1 MARYHIGLIVNP
13 IAGMG
18 GSVGLKGT
26 DGDLAGRAKALG
38 ALPVSPERAIR
49 ALSSLKGLSA
59 NLEIVTCSGEMGE
72 VATIAADLH
81 PVVVTTEIDGVTT
94 AEDTRRAV
102 TSIIDYGID
111 LMLFVGGDGT
121 AQILF
126 DVIGKKIPILGVPA
140 GVKMHSAVFAA
151 TPRTA
156 GDVAR
161 IFLMDEDRNAL
172 LREREIMDR
181 EADDPKGSPKL
192 FGFACTPQV
201 LFLVPQAK
209 ASGSAS
215 EEAVLATAI
224 QRVARILE
232 DDRISLI
239 GPGTTMLQIK
249 RQLGLEGTLLGVD
262 VTSSGQC
269 LETDVNERDILELIK
284 DRPARIVVSIVG
296 GQGFLFGR
304 GNQQLSAEVIKQV
317 GLDNIIV
324 VSSLEKLT
332 ALPGNFLLVDTGNQ
346 QLDDALVGFIQII
359 VSNSRTVIFP
369 IKNPHSESSS

>member
-26 DGDLAGRAKALG
+26 DGDLAGRAKELG

-49 ALSSLKGLSA
+49 ALSSLKALSA

-72 VATIAADLH
+72 VATIAADLQ
-81 PVVVTTEIDGVTT
+81 PVVVTTVIDGVTT

-126 DVIGKKIPILGVPA
+126 DVIGKKTPILGVPA

-151 TPRTA
+151 TPRMA

-172 LREREIMDR
+172 LRDREIMDR
-181 EADDPKGSPKL
+181 EADNPKGSPKL

-215 EEAVLATAI
+215 EETVLATAI

-239 GPGTTMLQIK
+239 GPGT
-249 RQLGLEGTLLGVD
+249 
-262 VTSSGQC
+262 
-269 LETDVNERDILELIK
+269 DVNERRILELIK

-346 QLDDALVGFIQII
+346 QLDDALVGFIEII

-369 IKNPHSESSS
+369 IKSPGSGLSS

>member
-1 MARYHIGLIVNP
+1 
-13 IAGMG
+13 
-18 GSVGLKGT
+18 
-26 DGDLAGRAKALG
+26 
-38 ALPVSPERAIR
+38 
-49 ALSSLKGLSA
+49 
-59 NLEIVTCSGEMGE
+59 
-72 VATIAADLH
+72 
-81 PVVVTTEIDGVTT
+81 
-94 AEDTRRAV
+94 
-102 TSIIDYGID
+102 
-111 LMLFVGGDGT
+111 
-121 AQILF
+121 
-126 DVIGKKIPILGVPA
+126 
-140 GVKMHSAVFAA
+140 
-151 TPRTA
+151 
-156 GDVAR
+156 
-161 IFLMDEDRNAL
+161 
-172 LREREIMDR
+172 
-181 EADDPKGSPKL
+181 
-192 FGFACTPQV
+192 
-201 LFLVPQAK
+201 
-209 ASGSAS
+209 
-215 EEAVLATAI
+215 
-224 QRVARILE
+224 
-232 DDRISLI
+232 
-239 GPGTTMLQIK
+239 MLQIK

>member
-1 MARYHIGLIVNP
+1 MAQYHVGLIINP

-26 DGDLAGRAKALG
+26 DGDLADRAKALG
-38 ALPVSPERAIR
+38 ALPVSPERAVR
-49 ALSSLKGLSA
+49 ALSSLKELSV

-72 VATIAADLH
+72 VATTAADLH
-81 PVVVTTEIDGVTT
+81 PVVVTTVMDGTTT
-94 AEDTRRAV
+94 AEDTRKAV
-102 TSIIDYGID
+102 TKIIDYGVD

-121 AQILF
+121 AQVLF
-126 DVIGKKIPILGVPA
+126 DVIGKNTPILGVPA

-161 IFLMDEDRNAL
+161 IFLMDADRNAL

-181 EADDPKGSPKL
+181 EVDNPQGSPKL

-201 LFLVPQAK
+201 QFLVPRAK

-224 QRVARILE
+224 QRVARMLE

-262 VTSSGQC
+262 AISSGQC
-269 LETDVNERDILELIK
+269 LETDVNERRILELIK

-317 GLDNIIV
+317 GLGNIVV

-332 ALPGNFLLVDTGNQ
+332 ALPGGFLLVDTGNQ
-346 QLDDALVGFIQII
+346 QLDEALVGFIQII

-369 IKNPHSESSS
+369 IKSTDSESSS